1 LKTKG
6 RRSVP
11 DLAHTA
17 PAHLL
22 LAPLRLNNVLQLQI
36 LRSAQEIWRL
46 QPVWERLRR
55 DHHTIFQ
62 EFDWNL
68 LAARMFADR
77 EAPHVVYAR
86 AGFGEAIIPAV
97 LRQKNGG
104 TEVGLLGEELFDYRN
119 FLFAGDEDVLR
130 SALAHLSDLKQPLRI
145 TALRQNDC
153 EAFPPELSLN
163 RFTVAPGIRHRQLS
177 ADTFA
182 EMHLRLARNLRRMQ
196 RLGYEFNAWDGSN
209 SQLLRNIY
217 ELKAEQDRESLF
229 RDPLR
234 REFIVEAARLQPQ
247 RVQIF
252 TLESGSRLGSALV
265 TLVDS
270 GVRRFYTCWFA
281 PELSKHSP
289 ALSLIYEVSRLSLA
303 AGLDCDYM
311 TGEQPYKL
319 RLATS
324 AVQLFHLNA
333 TSDQLAALGRPAL
346 QELKIAG

>member
-1 LKTKG
+1 
-6 RRSVP
+6 VQ
-11 DLAHTA
+11 TA

-36 LRSAQEIWRL
+36 LRSAPEIWRL

-68 LAARMFADR
+68 LAARTFADR
-77 EAPHVVYAR
+77 EEPHVIYAH
-86 AGFGEAIIPAV
+86 ASFGEAIIPAV
-97 LRQKNGG
+97 LRQKNGA
-104 TEVGLLGEELFDYRN
+104 TEIGLLGEELFDYRN
-119 FLFAGDEDVLR
+119 LLSAGDEEVLR
-130 SALAHLSDLKQPLRI
+130 SALAHLGDLKQPLRI
-145 TALRQNDC
+145 TALRQSDC
-153 EAFPPELSLN
+153 EALPRELSLD
-163 RFTVAPGIRHRQLS
+163 RFTVAPGIRCRQLS

-196 RLGYEFNAWDGSN
+196 RLGYELNVKDGSH

-217 ELKAEQDRESLF
+217 QLKAEQDRESLF

-234 REFIVEAARLQPQ
+234 REFMVEAALLQPQ

-252 TLESGSRLGSALV
+252 TLESGSRLGAALV
-265 TLVDS
+265 TFLDP

-281 PELSKHSP
+281 SELSKHSP

-324 AVQLFHLNA
+324 AVQLFHLHA
-333 TSDQLAALGRPAL
+333 TADQLAALGRPSL

>member
-1 LKTKG
+1 L
-6 RRSVP
+6 VQ
-11 DLAHTA
+11 TA
-17 PAHLL
+17 PEHLL
-22 LAPLRLNNVLQLQI
+22 LALLRLNNVLQLQI

-55 DHHTIFQ
+55 HHHTIFQ

-77 EAPHVVYAR
+77 EAPHVIYAH
-86 AGFGEAIIPAV
+86 ASFGEAIIPAV
-97 LRQKNGG
+97 LRHGNGG
-104 TEVGLLGEELFDYRN
+104 TEIGLLGEELFDYRN
-119 FLFAGDEDVLR
+119 FLSAGDEDVLR
-130 SALAHLSDLKQPLRI
+130 SALAHLADLKQPLRI
-145 TALRQNDC
+145 TALRQGDC
-153 EAFPPELSLN
+153 EALPQELSLN

-196 RLGYEFNAWDGSN
+196 RLGYEFRALNDAGPH
-209 SQLLRNIY
+209 SQLLRTIY
-217 ELKAEQDRESLF
+217 ELKAEQDRQSLF

-234 REFIVEAARLQPQ
+234 REFMVEAALLQPQ
-247 RVQIF
+247 RVQVF
-252 TLESGSRLGSALV
+252 TLESDGRLGAALV
-265 TLVDS
+265 TLLDP

-303 AGLDCDYM
+303 DGLDCDYM
-311 TGEQPYKL
+311 TGEQSYKL

-324 AVQLFHLNA
+324 AVQLFNLRA
-333 TSDQLAALGRPAL
+333 TADQLAALGHPAL

>member
-1 LKTKG
+1 M
-6 RRSVP
+6 VQ
-11 DLAHTA
+11 TA
-17 PAHLL
+17 PEHLL
-22 LAPLRLNNVLQLQI
+22 LALLRLNNVLQLQI

-55 DHHTIFQ
+55 HHHTIFQ

-77 EAPHVVYAR
+77 EAPHVIYAH
-86 AGFGEAIIPAV
+86 ASFGEAIIPAV
-97 LRQKNGG
+97 LRHGNGG
-104 TEVGLLGEELFDYRN
+104 TEIGLLGEELFDYRN
-119 FLFAGDEDVLR
+119 FLSAGDEDVLR
-130 SALAHLSDLKQPLRI
+130 SALAHLADLKQPLRI
-145 TALRQNDC
+145 TALRQGDC
-153 EAFPPELSLN
+153 EALPPELSLN
-163 RFTVAPGIRHRQLS
+163 RFTVAPGIRHRQLP

-196 RLGYEFNAWDGSN
+196 RLGYEFRALVDAGSH
-209 SQLLRNIY
+209 SQLLRTIY
-217 ELKAEQDRESLF
+217 ELKAEQDRQSLF

-234 REFIVEAARLQPQ
+234 REFMVEAALLQPQ

-252 TLESGSRLGSALV
+252 TLESGSRLAAALV
-265 TLVDS
+265 TLLDP

-281 PELSKHSP
+281 PELSRHSP

-303 AGLDCDYM
+303 DGLDCDYM
-311 TGEQPYKL
+311 TGEQSYKL

-324 AVQLFHLNA
+324 AVQLFHLHA
-333 TSDQLAALGRPAL
+333 TADQLATLGSPAL

>member
-1 LKTKG
+1 MKIKG
-6 RRSVP
+6 FTALVAGHP
-11 DLAHTA
+11 AA

-22 LAPLRLNNVLQLQI
+22 LALLRLNNVLQLQI

-55 DHHTIFQ
+55 DHHSIFQ

-68 LAARMFADR
+68 LAARIFANR
-77 EAPHVVYAR
+77 EAPHVIYAH
-86 AGFGEAIIPAV
+86 ASFGEAIIPAV
-97 LRQKNGG
+97 LRRRSGG
-104 TEVGLLGEELFDYRN
+104 TEIGLLGEELFDYRN
-119 FLFAGDEDVLR
+119 FLFAGDEDALR
-130 SALAHLSDLKQPLRI
+130 SALAHLADLKLPLRV
-145 TALRQNDC
+145 TALRQSDC
-153 EAFPPELSLN
+153 EALPSELSLN
-163 RFTVAPGIRHRQLS
+163 RFTVAPGIRHHQLS

-196 RLGYEFNAWDGSN
+196 RLGYEFNAWDGSH
-209 SQLLRNIY
+209 SQLLREIY
-217 ELKAEQDRESLF
+217 QLKAEQDRESLF

-234 REFIVEAARLQPQ
+234 REFMVEAALLQPR

-252 TLESGSRLGSALV
+252 TLESGSRLGAALI
-265 TLVDS
+265 TLLDA

-303 AGLDCDYM
+303 DGLDCDYM
-311 TGEQPYKL
+311 TGEQSYKL

-324 AVQLFHLNA
+324 AVQLFQVNA
-333 TSDQLAALGRPAL
+333 MSHQLAALGRPSL

>member
-1 LKTKG
+1 
-6 RRSVP
+6 
-11 DLAHTA
+11 
-17 PAHLL
+17 
-22 LAPLRLNNVLQLQI
+22 VLQLQI

-55 DHHTIFQ
+55 NHHTVFQ

-68 LAARMFADR
+68 LAARMFAER
-77 EAPHVVYAR
+77 EEPHVIYAH
-86 AGFGEAIIPAV
+86 ASFGEAIIPAV
-97 LRQKNGG
+97 RRHGNTGP
-104 TEVGLLGEELFDYRN
+104 EIGLLGEELFDYRN
-119 FLFAGDEDVLR
+119 FLFAGDEEVLR
-130 SALAHLSDLKQPLRI
+130 FAPAHLADLKQPLRI
-145 TALRQNDC
+145 TALRQSDC
-153 EAFPPELSLN
+153 EALPRELSLN
-163 RFTVAPGIRHRQLS
+163 RFTVAPGIRHHQLS

-196 RLGYEFNAWDGSN
+196 RLGYELNAWDGSH

-217 ELKAEQDRESLF
+217 QLKAEQDRESLF

-234 REFIVEAARLQPQ
+234 REFMIEAALLQPR

-252 TLESGSRLGSALV
+252 TLESESRLGAALV
-265 TLVDS
+265 TLLDP

-289 ALSLIYEVSRLSLA
+289 SLSLIYEVSRLSLA

-311 TGEQPYKL
+311 TGEQSYKL
-319 RLATS
+319 RLATT
-324 AVQLFHLNA
+324 AVQLFHLKA
-333 TSDQLAALGRPAL
+333 TADELAALGRPAL